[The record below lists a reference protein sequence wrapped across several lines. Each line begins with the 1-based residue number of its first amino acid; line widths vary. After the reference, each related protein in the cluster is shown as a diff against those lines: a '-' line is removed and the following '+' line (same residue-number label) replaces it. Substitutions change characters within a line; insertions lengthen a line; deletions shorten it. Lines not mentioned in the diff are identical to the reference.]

1 MPNNYILTSDGNF
14 ISKDELYHHSVK
26 GMKWGVHR
34 YQRSDG
40 SLTPAGRKRA
50 EKDAKRIANMQAKYN
65 DRAVSQ
71 EKVKKTINKVKAR
84 WENTRLSDMTIEES
98 VYNGRKYT
106 AVLMG
111 RVCDSPYDGSARYLV
126 TAGTWSKTRDRD

>member
-14 ISKDELYHHSVK
+14 ISKDELYHHGVK
-26 GMKWGVHR
+26 GMKWGVRR

-106 AVLMG
+106 AVFMG
-111 RVCDSPYDGSARYLV
+111 RVGDSPYDGSARYLV
-126 TAGTWSKTRDRD
+126 TAGTWNKTRDRD

>member
-1 MPNNYILTSDGNF
+1 MSNNYILTSDGNF
-14 ISKDELYHHSVK
+14 ISKDELYHHGIK
-26 GMKWGVHR
+26 GMKWGVRR
-34 YQRSDG
+34 YQRPDG

-65 DRAVSQ
+65 DRAVSH

-84 WENTRLSDMTIEES
+84 WENTRLSDMAIEES
-98 VYNGRKYT
+98 VHNGRKYT

-111 RVCDSPYDGSARYLV
+111 RVGDSPYDGTARYLV
-126 TAGTWSKTRDRD
+126 TAGTWSKTRYWD

>member
-14 ISKDELYHHSVK
+14 ISKDELYHHGVK
-26 GMKWGVHR
+26 GMKWGVRR

-65 DRAVSQ
+65 DRTVSQ

-111 RVCDSPYDGSARYLV
+111 RVGDSPYDGSARYLV

>member
-14 ISKDELYHHSVK
+14 ISKDEFYHHGIK
-26 GMKWGVHR
+26 GMKWGVRR
-34 YQRSDG
+34 YQRPDG

-65 DRAVSQ
+65 DRAVSH

-84 WENTRLSDMTIEES
+84 WENTRLSDMIIEES
-98 VYNGRKYT
+98 VRNGRKYT

-111 RVCDSPYDGSARYLV
+111 RVGDSPYDGTARYLV
-126 TAGTWSKTRDRD
+126 TAGTWSKTRDLD

>member
-14 ISKDELYHHSVK
+14 ISKDELYHHGVK
-26 GMKWGVHR
+26 GMKWGVRR

-65 DRAVSQ
+65 DRAASQ

-84 WENTRLSDMTIEES
+84 WENTRLSDVTIEES

-111 RVCDSPYDGSARYLV
+111 RVGDSPYDGTARYLV
-126 TAGTWSKTRDRD
+126 TAGTWSKTRDWD